1 MFTVVNVDQLCLQ
14 ALETIPEAL
23 EELDLDLD
31 IVEDGLA
38 AEAASRSQGWRG
50 LWRRAVGM
58 VAIMEIRKVVVVT
71 RLPGVKRSRTSLH
84 RMPWLFRA
92 LTRMGAWGRRGRR
105 RRHRAGDQSPLSEE
119 RERLV

>member
-71 RLPGVKRSRTSLH
+71 RLPKAKRSRTSLH
-84 RMPWLFRA
+84 LMPQLFRA
-92 LTRMGAWGRRGRR
+92 MARMGTWGRRGRR
-105 RRHRAGDQSPLSEE
+105 RRHKAGDQSPLSEE